1 MSQQPYDR
9 LHSLSQP
16 GHILTVAEL
25 RHEHK
30 QERAVHIFER
40 RVIVVDD
47 RDRQITLHAVGI
59 IDAEVTDVVPAV
71 RSLLYR

>member
-16 GHILTVAEL
+16 GHILSVAEL

-40 RVIVVDD
+40 GSIVVDD
-47 RDRQITLHAVGI
+47 RDRVLPAVG
-59 IDAEVTDVVPAV
+59 AVVRGVDRRAREGHQPP
-71 RSLLYR
+71 RL